1 MKTAV
6 DVQVSVFGV
15 RHLSPG
21 GARHL
26 LEYLDRVR
34 PTAVLIEGPS
44 DATERIGDL
53 VHPSTVPPVA
63 VLAFTNEMPVRTALW
78 PFAVYSPELQAMRW
92 ANKNGA
98 LCELIDLPS
107 GAALALQDRRRRSLE
122 ERGVRREVPSA
133 EESEADGGEPTRR
146 EAPEAPGS
154 SAAAGAAPGAEQAAE
169 PAGGGSTGIGSGP
182 AGEPASPLPGGLPA
196 SDEPSAM
203 EPEGAE
209 ELEAT
214 HASRS
219 VYERI
224 AELADE
230 HDYETYWERHYEHNP
245 NPDAYRDSILAF
257 SAEMREMGEERE
269 RADQPEEHAYNH
281 VREAYMRRQILKVIE
296 AGHDP
301 AKIVVVCGAYHA
313 AALERPAEGA
323 MTDAE
328 LAAMPTRSS
337 KLTLMPYSYYRL
349 SSLSGYGAGNH
360 APHYY
365 QMMWELMDAGRL
377 EELPRLYLST
387 AARTLRAA
395 GTHRSTAEV
404 IEAVRLAEGLA
415 SLHGGSAPTLLELRD
430 AAQTLLGRGELSVV
444 AEALARVDIGT
455 DIGSLAEG
463 VSQTPLQDDLNRELK
478 RLKLTKYKTAVANDL
493 SLDLRE
499 NRRVSSQEAAY
510 LDLNRSFLFHQ
521 LELLE
526 IPFVRSKPSS
536 ADRAIWAEDWIIQWT
551 PEAEIRVVESTLLGE
566 TIELACAYK
575 LREKLEACT
584 SLAEASELIGISV
597 RCGMTAQMEDGRRV
611 LQGLAADSRDV
622 AQIARAAEKLSGIV
636 AYGDIRRADT
646 TPLVP
651 LLEQLF
657 FRGSLYLCDAANCN
671 DEAAYGMIAAM
682 SDLNKIAQ
690 EHDEVVDVPLWTREL
705 GELSE
710 RDDRNPKLSGFA
722 CALLLERGEMSAEQC
737 AAEVSRRLSP
747 GIPSDLGAGWF
758 EGLSMRN
765 RYALLSRMSLWVQ
778 LNDYINSLDD
788 EEFKRALVFLR
799 RAFSTFSAHEKTMI
813 AETLGELWGVNT
825 EQAAEILTGDLKEEE
840 DKMLDELNDFDFGD
854 F

>member
-1 MKTAV
+1 MKAA
-6 DVQVSVFGV
+6 DVKVSVFGV

-21 GARHL
+21 GACHL
-26 LEYLDRVR
+26 LDYLDRIK

-44 DATERIGDL
+44 DASGMIGDL
-53 VHPSTVPPVA
+53 VQPTTVPPVA
-63 VLAFTNEMPVRTALW
+63 VLAFTDEMPVRTALW

-92 ANKNGA
+92 ASKRGA
-98 LCELIDLPS
+98 LCQLIDLPS
-107 GAALALQDRRRRSLE
+107 GAALALQHLRRGDSEDR
-122 ERGVRREVPSA
+122 GGRRETD
-133 EESEADGGEPTRR
+133 E
-146 EAPEAPGS
+146 
-154 SAAAGAAPGAEQAAE
+154 AE
-169 PAGGGSTGIGSGP
+169 PAEE
-182 AGEPASPLPGGLPA
+182 AEPAANASPNA
-196 SDEPSAM
+196 AA

-209 ELEAT
+209 ELEAGEV
-214 HASRS
+214 SRS
-219 VYERI
+219 IYERI
-224 AELADE
+224 AELAGE
-230 HDYETYWERHYEHNP
+230 HDYETYWERHYEHNA

-257 SAEMREMGEERE
+257 SAQMRELGEERE
-269 RADQPEEHAYNH
+269 RSEQPEEHAYNY

-313 AALERPAEGA
+313 AVLENPLEGA

-328 LAAMPTRSS
+328 FEALPSRSS

-349 SSLSGYGAGNH
+349 SSLSGYGAGNN

-365 QMMWELMDAGRL
+365 QMMWEAMESGNPD
-377 EELPRLYLST
+377 ELPRLYLST
-387 AARTLRAA
+387 AARTLRAS

-444 AEALARVDIGT
+444 AEALVRVDVGT
-455 DIGSLAEG
+455 EIGSLAEG

-478 RLKLTKYKTAVANDL
+478 RLKLTKYKTAVAADL

-510 LDLNRSFLFHQ
+510 LDLNRSFLFHR

-526 IPFVRSKPSS
+526 IPFVRSRQAGPE
-536 ADRAIWAEDWIIQWT
+536 RAVWAEDWIVQWT

-566 TIELACAYK
+566 TIEIACAHR

-584 SLAEASELIGISV
+584 SIAEASALIDTAV

-611 LQGLAADSRDV
+611 LQSLAADSRDT
-622 AQIARAAEKLSGIV
+622 AQISAAAARLSGIV

-646 TPLVP
+646 APLVP

-657 FRGSLYLCDAANCN
+657 FRGCLYLSDAANCS

-690 EHDEVVDVPLWTREL
+690 EHDDAVDTALWSREL
-705 GELSE
+705 SELSE

-765 RYALLSRMSLWVQ
+765 RYALLSRMSLWSQ
-778 LNDYINSLDD
+778 LNEYINSLDD
-788 EEFKRALVFLR
+788 DEFKRALVFLR
-799 RAFSTFSAHEKTMI
+799 RAFSSFSAHEKTMI
-813 AETLGELWGVNT
+813 AETMGELWGVNA
-825 EQAAEILTGDLKEEE
+825 EQAAEILTGDLKGEE

>member
-1 MKTAV
+1 MKTAA
-6 DVQVSVFGV
+6 DVKVSVFGV

-26 LEYLDRVR
+26 LQYLDQVR

-44 DATERIGDL
+44 DATSMIRDL

-63 VLAFTNEMPVRTALW
+63 VLAFTDEMPVRTALW
-78 PFAVYSPELQAMRW
+78 PFAIYSPELQAMRW
-92 ANKNGA
+92 AAKNKA
-98 LCELIDLPS
+98 LCEMIDLPS
-107 GAALALQDRRRRSLE
+107 GSALALQDLRRRTEEKKDVRKAVPDTEAELE
-122 ERGVRREVPSA
+122 
-133 EESEADGGEPTRR
+133 
-146 EAPEAPGS
+146 PETQANPDVGND
-154 SAAAGAAPGAEQAAE
+154 AAEQVKIASD
-169 PAGGGSTGIGSGP
+169 PSGDV
-182 AGEPASPLPGGLPA
+182 SNPLPGGLPA
-196 SDEPSAM
+196 SEESSPID
-203 EPEGAE
+203 PEGVE
-209 ELEAT
+209 ELEAE
-214 HASRS
+214 AAGLSI
-219 VYERI
+219 YERI

-230 HDYETYWERHYEHNP
+230 HNYDTYWERHYEHNE
-245 NPDAYRDSILAF
+245 NPGTYRDSILAF
-257 SAEMREMGEERE
+257 SAEMRSLGEDRE
-269 RADQPEEHAYNH
+269 RSNQPEEHAYNH
-281 VREAYMRRQILKVIE
+281 VREAYMQRQILKAIE

-301 AKIVVVCGAYHA
+301 SKIVVVCGAYHA
-313 AALERPAEGA
+313 AALEYPVQGA
-323 MTDAE
+323 MNDEE
-328 LAAMPTRSS
+328 LAAMPSRSS

-349 SSLSGYGAGNH
+349 SSLSGYGAGNN
-360 APHYY
+360 APHYF
-365 QMMWELMDAGRL
+365 QMMWEAMESGHPED
-377 EELPRLYLST
+377 LPRVYLST
-387 AARTLRAA
+387 AARALRAS

-404 IEAVRLAEGLA
+404 IEAVRMAEGLA

-444 AEALARVDIGT
+444 AEALARVDVGT
-455 DIGSLAEG
+455 EIGSLAEG

-478 RLKLTKYKTAVANDL
+478 RLKLTKYKTAVATDL

-499 NRRVSSQEAAY
+499 NRRVSSQEAAF
-510 LDLNRSFLFHQ
+510 LDLNRSFLFHR
-521 LELLE
+521 LELLD
-526 IPFVRSKPSS
+526 IPFVRSRPTN
-536 ADRAIWAEDWIIQWT
+536 ADRAVWAEDWIIQWT

-566 TIELACAYK
+566 TIEIACAHR

-584 SLAEASELIGISV
+584 SIPEASALIGVSV

-611 LQGLAADSRDV
+611 LQALAADSRDV
-622 AQIARAAEKLSGIV
+622 AQISGAASRLSGII

-646 TPLVP
+646 APLVP

-657 FRGSLYLCDAANCN
+657 FRGCLYLSDAANCN
-671 DEAAYGMIAAM
+671 DEAAYGMVSAI
-682 SDLNKIAQ
+682 SELNKIAQ
-690 EHDEVVDVPLWTREL
+690 EHDDTVDVPLWTQEL
-705 GELSE
+705 NVLSE

-722 CALLLERGEMSAEQC
+722 CALLLERGEMDAEQC

-778 LNDYINSLDD
+778 LNDYINSLGD

-799 RAFSTFSAHEKTMI
+799 RAFSSFSAHEKTMI
-813 AETLGELWGVNT
+813 AETLGELWGVNA
-825 EQAAEILTGDLKEEE
+825 EQAAEILTGELKEEE

>member
-1 MKTAV
+1 MKTAA
-6 DVQVSVFGV
+6 DVTVSVFGV

-26 LEYLDRVR
+26 LQYLDVVR

-44 DATERIGDL
+44 DATPLIRDL
-53 VHPSTVPPVA
+53 VDPSTVPPVA
-63 VLAFTNEMPVRTALW
+63 ILAFTDEMPVRTALW

-92 ANKNGA
+92 AAKNGA
-98 LCELIDLPS
+98 LCELIDLPAGS
-107 GAALALQDRRRRSLE
+107 ALALQDLRR
-122 ERGVRREVPSA
+122 
-133 EESEADGGEPTRR
+133 GGEDLPGRPQG
-146 EAPEAPGS
+146 EEEPEA
-154 SAAAGAAPGAEQAAE
+154 AAAG
-169 PAGGGSTGIGSGP
+169 
-182 AGEPASPLPGGLPA
+182 
-196 SDEPSAM
+196 
-203 EPEGAE
+203 
-209 ELEAT
+209 
-214 HASRS
+214 RS

-224 AELADE
+224 ADLADE
-230 HDYETYWERHYEHNP
+230 HDYETYWERHYEHNA

-257 SAEMREMGEERE
+257 SAEMRSLGEDRE
-269 RADQPEEHAYNH
+269 QSEQPQEHAYNH
-281 VREAYMRRQILKVIE
+281 VREAYMRRQILNVVE

-301 AKIVVVCGAYHA
+301 AKVVVVCGAYHA
-313 AALERPAEGA
+313 AALEHPAGGA
-323 MTDAE
+323 MSDAE
-328 LAAMPTRSS
+328 LAAMPLRGS

-349 SSLSGYGAGNH
+349 SSLSGYGAGNR

-365 QMMWELMDAGRL
+365 QLMWDAMEAGRPD
-377 EELPRLYLST
+377 ELPRVYLST
-387 AARTLRAA
+387 AARSLREA

-444 AEALARVDIGT
+444 AEALARVEIGT
-455 DIGSLAEG
+455 RIGSLAEG

-478 RLKLTKYKTAVANDL
+478 RLKLTKYKTAVAADL

-499 NRRVSSQEAAY
+499 NRRVSSPEAAF
-510 LDLNRSFLFHQ
+510 LDLNRSFLFHR
-521 LELLE
+521 LELLD
-526 IPFVRSKPSS
+526 IPFVRAKSAG

-566 TIELACAYK
+566 TIEIACAYR
-575 LREKLEACT
+575 LRERLEACT
-584 SLAEASELIGISV
+584 SISEASKLIEAAV

-611 LQGLAADSRDV
+611 LQALAADSRDV
-622 AQIARAAEKLSGIV
+622 AQIAAAASRLSGII

-646 TPLVP
+646 APLVP
-651 LLEQLF
+651 LLTQLF
-657 FRGSLYLCDAANCN
+657 YRGCLYLTDAANCS
-671 DEAAYGMIAAM
+671 DEAAYGIVSAM
-682 SDLNKIAQ
+682 GSLNQIAQ
-690 EHDEVVDVPLWTREL
+690 EHDDVVDVPLWTAEL
-705 GELSE
+705 SELSE
-710 RDDRNPKLSGFA
+710 RDDRNPKLSGFS
-722 CALLLERGEMSAEQC
+722 CALLLERGEMDAEKC

-747 GIPSDLGAGWF
+747 GIPSELGAGWF

-765 RYALLSRMSLWVQ
+765 RYALLSRMSLWQQ
-778 LNDYINSLDD
+778 LNDYIHSLDD

-799 RAFSTFSAHEKTMI
+799 RAFSSFSAHEKTMI
-813 AETLGELWGVNT
+813 AETLGELWGVNA

>member
-1 MKTAV
+1 MKTMEDAR
-6 DVQVSVFGV
+6 VSVFGV

-44 DATERIGDL
+44 DATDRIADL

-63 VLAFTNEMPVRTALW
+63 LLAFTDEMPVRTALW

-92 ANKNGA
+92 AAKNEVH
-98 LCELIDLPS
+98 CELIDLPS
-107 GAALALQDRRRRSLE
+107 GAALALEELKQKSLLSRGRNGTTEQDE
-122 ERGVRREVPSA
+122 TAANETKA
-133 EESEADGGEPTRR
+133 NEATDNGEGEIIDGGTRNDKQ
-146 EAPEAPGS
+146 AGS
-154 SAAAGAAPGAEQAAE
+154 
-169 PAGGGSTGIGSGP
+169 IY
-182 AGEPASPLPGGLPA
+182 
-196 SDEPSAM
+196 D
-203 EPEGAE
+203 
-209 ELEAT
+209 
-214 HASRS
+214 
-219 VYERI
+219 RI
-224 AELADE
+224 ADLAGE
-230 HDYETYWERHYEHNP
+230 HDYETYWERHYEHNA
-245 NPDAYRDSILAF
+245 NPEAYRDSILAF
-257 SAEMREMGEERE
+257 SAEMRSLGEERE
-269 RADQPEEHAYNH
+269 RAEQAEEHAYNH
-281 VREAYMRRQILKVIE
+281 VREAYMRRQILKTIE

-301 AKIVVVCGAYHA
+301 EKIVVVCGAYHA
-313 AALERPAEGA
+313 SVLEHPAGGA
-323 MTDAE
+323 MSDEE
-328 LAAMPTRSS
+328 LAAMPSRSS

-360 APHYY
+360 APHYF
-365 QMMWELMDAGRL
+365 QMMWEAMEAGSP

-387 AARTLRAA
+387 AARLLRSS

-415 SLHGGSAPTLLELRD
+415 SLHGGSMPTLLELRD

-444 AEALARVDIGT
+444 AEALARLDIGT

-478 RLKLTKYKTAVANDL
+478 RLKLTKYKSAVAADL

-499 NRRVSSQEAAY
+499 NRRVSSHESAF
-510 LDLNRSFLFHQ
+510 LDLNRSVLFHR

-526 IPFVRSKPSS
+526 IPFARNNTNGG
-536 ADRAIWAEDWIIQWT
+536 DRAVWAEDWVIQWT

-566 TIELACAYK
+566 TVEIACAHR

-584 SLAEASELIGISV
+584 SIAEASRLIGVSV

-611 LQGLAADSRDV
+611 LQALAADSRDV
-622 AQIARAAEKLSGIV
+622 AQIASAAAELSRII
-636 AYGDIRRADT
+636 AYGDIRRTETA
-646 TPLVP
+646 PLVP

-657 FRGSLYLCDAANCN
+657 YRGCLYLSDAANCN
-671 DEAAYGMIAAM
+671 DEAAYAMVAAM
-682 SDLNKIAQ
+682 SDLNRIAQ
-690 EHDEVVDVPLWTREL
+690 EHDEVVDVPMWSAEL
-705 GELSE
+705 NELSE

-722 CALLLERGEMSAEQC
+722 CALLLERGEMDAEQC

-765 RYALLSRMSLWVQ
+765 RYALLSRMSLWEQ
-778 LNDYINSLDD
+778 LNDYINSLNND
-788 EEFKRALVFLR
+788 EFKRALVFLR
-799 RAFSTFSAHEKTMI
+799 RAFSSFSPHEKTMI
-813 AETLGELWGVNT
+813 AETLGELWGVNA
-825 EQAAEILTGDLKEEE
+825 EQAAEVLTGDLKEEE
-840 DKMLDELNDFDFGD
+840 DKMLDELNEFDFGD

>member
-1 MKTAV
+1 VKTAE
-6 DVQVSVFGV
+6 DVRVPVFGV

-26 LEYLDRVR
+26 LEYLDRIR

-44 DATERIGDL
+44 DATDRIGDL

-63 VLAFTNEMPVRTALW
+63 VLAFTDEMPVRTALW
-78 PFAVYSPELQAMRW
+78 PFAIYSPELQAMRW
-92 ANKNGA
+92 AAKNGA
-98 LCELIDLPS
+98 HCELIDLPS
-107 GAALALQDRRRRSLE
+107 DAALALQDLRRRVDEARDGRIE
-122 ERGVRREVPSA
+122 AQEGEGEV
-133 EESEADGGEPTRR
+133 E
-146 EAPEAPGS
+146 
-154 SAAAGAAPGAEQAAE
+154 
-169 PAGGGSTGIGSGP
+169 
-182 AGEPASPLPGGLPA
+182 AGE
-196 SDEPSAM
+196 
-203 EPEGAE
+203 AE
-209 ELEAT
+209 
-214 HASRS
+214 RS

-224 AELADE
+224 AELAGE
-230 HDYETYWERHYEHNP
+230 HDYETYWERYYEHNA
-245 NPDAYRDSILAF
+245 NPDTYRESILAF
-257 SAEMREMGEERE
+257 SGEMRSLSGERE
-269 RADQPEEHAYNH
+269 RAEQPEEHALNH
-281 VREAYMRRQILKVIE
+281 VREAYMRRQILKAIE

-301 AKIVVVCGAYHA
+301 EKIVVVCGAYHA
-313 AALERPAEGA
+313 AALENPTTGA
-323 MTDAE
+323 MSDEE
-328 LAAMPTRSS
+328 LAAMPSRSS

-349 SSLSGYGAGNH
+349 SSLSGYGAGNN
-360 APHYY
+360 APHYF
-365 QMMWELMDAGRL
+365 QLMWEAMESGRP

-387 AARTLRAA
+387 AARVLRAS

-430 AAQTLLGRGELSVV
+430 AAQTLFGRGELSVV

-455 DIGSLAEG
+455 EIGSLAEG

-478 RLKLTKYKTAVANDL
+478 RLKLTKYKTAVAVDL

-499 NRRVSSQEAAY
+499 NRRVSSQEAAF
-510 LDLNRSFLFHQ
+510 LDLNRSSLFHR

-526 IPFVRSKPSS
+526 IPFVRSRP
-536 ADRAIWAEDWIIQWT
+536 AGGDQAVWAEDWIIQWT

-566 TIELACAYK
+566 TIEIACAHR

-584 SLAEASELIGISV
+584 SIAEASALIGVSV

-611 LQGLAADSRDV
+611 LQALAADSRDV
-622 AQIARAAEKLSGIV
+622 AQIASAAAELSRIIT
-636 AYGDIRRADT
+636 YGDIRRADT
-646 TPLVP
+646 APLVP

-657 FRGSLYLCDAANCN
+657 YRGCLYLSDAANCS
-671 DEAAYGMIAAM
+671 DEAAYGMVAAM
-682 SDLNKIAQ
+682 GDLNRITH
-690 EHDEVVDVPLWTREL
+690 EHDEVVDVPLWSAGL
-705 GELSE
+705 NELSE

-722 CALLLERGEMSAEQC
+722 CALLLERGELDAEQC

-765 RYALLSRMSLWVQ
+765 RYALLSRISLWEQ
-778 LNDYINSLDD
+778 LNDYINSLDND
-788 EEFKRALVFLR
+788 EFKRALVFLR
-799 RAFSTFSAHEKTMI
+799 RAFSSFSPHEKTMI
-813 AETLGELWGVNT
+813 AETLGELWGVHT

-840 DKMLDELNDFDFGD
+840 EKMLDELNDFDFGD